1 MKKFKAHVVEMRTVE
16 FDLLAK
22 SKKEAAEKVRDI
34 VENTD
39 LIDGCDA
46 DFITV
51 FNLAEA
57 TEDEDDG
64 YNEKRRYC
72 VYDDEEESLIDEM
85 Y

>member
-1 MKKFKAHVVEMRTVE
+1 MKKFKAHVVEMRNVE

-22 SKKEAAEKVRDI
+22 TKKEAAEKVRDI

-39 LIDGCDA
+39 LIDGCEA

-57 TEDEDDG
+57 PEDEDDDCT
-64 YNEKRRYC
+64 EKHRYC
-72 VYDDEEESLIDEM
+72 VYDDEEENLIDEM

>member
-22 SKKEAAEKVRDI
+22 TKKEAAEKVRDI

-39 LIDGCDA
+39 IIDACEA

-57 TEDEDDG
+57 TEDEDDDCK
-64 YNEKRRYC
+64 EKRRYC
-72 VYDDEEESLIDEM
+72 LYDDEDECLLDEL

>member
-22 SKKEAAEKVRDI
+22 TKKEAAEKVKDI

-39 LIDGCDA
+39 LIDTAEA

-57 TEDEDDG
+57 SEDEEDG
-64 YNEKRRYC
+64 CNEKRRYC
-72 VYDDEEESLIDEM
+72 LYDDEEENLIDEM